1 VTGCG
6 LRVTGCGLRLK
17 KERFVQPV
25 ATRLN
30 RSMSDTRL
38 TMDTIARRVPPFAE
52 DDSVALPVKQGPPS
66 GSGTAHSFRR
76 LYCARSIQL

>member
-1 VTGCG
+1 
-6 LRVTGCGLRLK
+6 
-17 KERFVQPV
+17 VQPV